1 MRRYNELTNKRV
13 NELTERGFTLI
24 ELMLVVIIIGVLAAM
39 VMPRLVGR
47 SEQARVAAARAD
59 INANIALAV
68 DMFEMDNGR
77 FPTTEE
83 GLAALRSNPASLS
96 TWKGPY
102 LKKEPQDPWG
112 NFYFYQ
118 SPGTHNSD
126 YDLFSAGPNGIE
138 GDDDDI
144 GNW

>member
-1 MRRYNELTNKRV
+1 MDKKA
-13 NELTERGFTLI
+13 FTLI

-47 SEQARVAAARAD
+47 SEQARVVAAKAD
-59 INANIALAV
+59 IEANISLAL

-77 FPTTEE
+77 FPNTGE
-83 GLAALRSNPASLS
+83 GLVALRTNPSSLPK
-96 TWKGPY
+96 WKGPY
-102 LKKEPQDPWG
+102 LKKEPKDPWG
-112 NFYFYQ
+112 KPYIYK

-126 YDLFSAGPNGIE
+126 YDLYSAGPNGVE
-138 GDDDDI
+138 GDSDDI